1 MTTTKLIASG
11 IALSLVAG
19 LALAGCGDDKTT
31 PDARTFDA
39 HHLPDASGDAT
50 QNPAPPALGAQIDRM
65 GRPAINTAL
74 NHTFDLS
81 NTTKQQAKD
90 AYNGEADPTMW
101 ATLQLTTAG
110 DVTVTQFEANLGII
124 DSLDSDATNS
134 GCSSARS
141 DPAVEQP
148 LYDGTAS
155 GAAAYQGLAGAL
167 ADDELYVASNVGTCT
182 TYLGVEGAAIL
193 QQGVNDCGG
202 RAPTYDVMDISYTAL
217 AIGLGPIVGG
227 GTLVT
232 DGVDNDDAP
241 AADDT
246 TFPFLGAPH

>member
-31 PDARTFDA
+31 PDALTFDA
-39 HHLPDASGDAT
+39 HHLPDGNVDAT

-74 NHTFDLS
+74 NHAFDPS

-90 AYNGEADPTMW
+90 AYNGEADPTKW
-101 ATLQLTTAG
+101 AALQLTTAG
-110 DVTVTQFEANLGII
+110 DVTVTQFEASLGII

-134 GCSSARS
+134 GCSSSAS
-141 DPAVEQP
+141 NQQP
-148 LYDGTAS
+148 LYDDTAS
-155 GAAAYQGLAGAL
+155 GADAYLALAGAL
-167 ADDELYVASNVGTCT
+167 SDDELYVASNVGTCT
-182 TYLGVEGAAIL
+182 AYLGVEGAAIL
-193 QQGVNDCGG
+193 QQGVSDCGG

-217 AIGLGPIVGG
+217 AIGLAPIVGG

-241 AADDT
+241 AANDT